1 LAKRSLSSLKRV
13 RQAGKRRIQNR
24 LKKQKLRKAL
34 KEIKSIKEKE
44 EILKTLPKIQ
54 ALIDKSAQKGI
65 IHKNTAAR
73 IKSKLM
79 AQVVKKS

>member
-13 RQAGKRRIQNR
+13 RQAAKRRIHNR
-24 LKKQKLRKAL
+24 QKKQKLRKAL

>member
-1 LAKRSLSSLKRV
+1 MAKRSLSSLKRV